1 MSAIDWIDLIFGIGV
16 PVLLIVVGF
25 TIGKVTERRHFA
37 SLARREAQL
46 APMLVSNVRP
56 YAPGALASPPP
67 QMVVV
72 EVVISADYF
81 KTFVAALKKII
92 GGELRTYENIAR
104 RARAEALLRLKETA
118 QRAGYNAMCNLRVDA
133 AEIGNR
139 QQQGQGKAQ
148 AAMIGIIAS
157 ATAYRVGQT
166 NGSWRNA

>member
-1 MSAIDWIDLIFGIGV
+1 VSTGDWIDVIFGIGI
-16 PVLLIVVGF
+16 PLLLIVIGF

-37 SLARREAQL
+37 SLARREAQIG
-46 APMLVSNVRP
+46 PMLVSNVRP

-81 KTFVAALKKII
+81 KTFVAGLKKII

-118 QRAGYNAMCNLRVDA
+118 QRAGYNAMCNVRVDA
-133 AEIGNR
+133 ADVAGKK
-139 QQQGQGKAQ
+139 QQGQAKAQ
-148 AAMIGIIAS
+148 AAMVGVIAS
-157 ATAYRVGQT
+157 ATAYRIG
-166 NGSWRNA
+166 

>member
-1 MSAIDWIDLIFGIGV
+1 MSTRDWIDVIFGIGI

-37 SLARREAQL
+37 SLARREARL
-46 APMLVSNVRP
+46 APMHLSNVRP
-56 YAPGALASPPP
+56 YAPGALGSPPP

-81 KTFVAALKKII
+81 KSFVANLKKII

-118 QRAGYNAMCNLRVDA
+118 QAAGYNAMCNVRVDA
-133 AEIGNR
+133 ADVAGKK
-139 QQQGQGKAQ
+139 QQGQANAQ
-148 AAMIGIIAS
+148 AAMVGIIAS
-157 ATAYRVGQT
+157 ATAYRVG
-166 NGSWRNA
+166 

>member
-1 MSAIDWIDLIFGIGV
+1 VSTGDWINVIFGIGI
-16 PVLLIVVGF
+16 PLLLIVIGF

-37 SLARREAQL
+37 SLARREAQIG
-46 APMLVSNVRP
+46 PMLVSNVRP

-81 KTFVAALKKII
+81 KTFVAGLKKII

-118 QRAGYNAMCNLRVDA
+118 QSAGYNAMCNVRVDA
-133 AEIGNR
+133 ADVAGKK
-139 QQQGQGKAQ
+139 QQGQAKAQ
-148 AAMIGIIAS
+148 AAMVGVIAS
-157 ATAYRVGQT
+157 ATAYRIG
-166 NGSWRNA
+166 

>member
-1 MSAIDWIDLIFGIGV
+1 MSTSDWIDLIFGIGV
-16 PVLLIVVGF
+16 PLLLIVVGF

-46 APMLVSNVRP
+46 GPMLVSNVRP

-81 KTFVAALKKII
+81 KTFVAGLKKII

-118 QRAGYNAMCNLRVDA
+118 QGAGYNAMCNVRVDA
-133 AEIGNR
+133 ADVAGKK
-139 QQQGQGKAQ
+139 QQGQAKAQ
-148 AAMIGIIAS
+148 AAMVGVIAS
-157 ATAYRVGQT
+157 ATAYRLG
-166 NGSWRNA
+166 

>member
-1 MSAIDWIDLIFGIGV
+1 MSASDWFDLIFGIGI

-56 YAPGALASPPP
+56 YAPGALGSPPP

-81 KTFVAALKKII
+81 KTFVAGLKKII

-118 QRAGYNAMCNLRVDA
+118 QGAGYNAMCNVRVDA
-133 AEIGNR
+133 ADVAGKK
-139 QQQGQGKAQ
+139 QQGQAKAQ
-148 AAMIGIIAS
+148 AAMVGVIAS
-157 ATAYRVGQT
+157 ATAYRIG
-166 NGSWRNA
+166 

>member
-1 MSAIDWIDLIFGIGV
+1 MSTSDWIDLIFGIGV
-16 PVLLIVVGF
+16 PLLLIVVGF

-46 APMLVSNVRP
+46 GPMLVSNVRP

-81 KTFVAALKKII
+81 KTFVAGLKKVI

-118 QRAGYNAMCNLRVDA
+118 QGAGYNAMCNVRVDA
-133 AEIGNR
+133 ADVAGKK
-139 QQQGQGKAQ
+139 QQGQAKAQ
-148 AAMIGIIAS
+148 AAMVGVIAS
-157 ATAYRVGQT
+157 ATAYRLG
-166 NGSWRNA
+166 

>member
-1 MSAIDWIDLIFGIGV
+1 MSTSDWIDLIFGIGV
-16 PVLLIVVGF
+16 PLLLIVVGF

-46 APMLVSNVRP
+46 GPMLVSNVRP

-81 KTFVAALKKII
+81 KTFVAGLKKII

-104 RARAEALLRLKETA
+104 RARAEAMLRLKETA
-118 QRAGYNAMCNLRVDA
+118 QSAGYNAMCNVRVDA
-133 AEIGNR
+133 ADVAGKK
-139 QQQGQGKAQ
+139 QQGQAKAQ
-148 AAMIGIIAS
+148 AAMVGVIAS
-157 ATAYRVGQT
+157 ATAYRLG
-166 NGSWRNA
+166 